1 MCSKKDKICKGKL
14 KSLIYDGPEGS
25 LCTSSIYSTYF
36 LRITASFLNISPN
49 FSKTCAHFSN
59 IAASAHFSDIS
70 VQLLKINTFLI
81 SISANLSL
89 IAEPF
94 YNKISVC
101 TS

>member
-36 LRITASFLNISPN
+36 LHITASFFNISAH

-59 IAASAHFSDIS
+59 ITVSAHFLDVS

-81 SISANLSL
+81 SISAHFSL

-94 YNKISVC
+94 
-101 TS
+101 